1 MNHYFLPALV
11 VILIASFSSCRHTT
25 ESYKEIKKNTA
36 DRVAL
41 ISQSVADSLDA
52 QIEYLMYPRNVDSA
66 IVELDHVSYKY
77 IQSYYPGGSMGN
89 FDVGFSLKNLQ
100 SMEVFTLAY
109 TYQSPRKANGLLSET
124 LDRSKNLTRYSTLDS
139 FLIEKASSGKGGFKK
154 KELLRVKA
162 SVGQFDST
170 Y

>member
-1 MNHYFLPALV
+1 M
-11 VILIASFSSCRHTT
+11 IISISSCNHSNNSSR
-25 ESYKEIKKNTA
+25 EVKSNTA

-41 ISQSVADSLDA
+41 ISQSEEDSLDA

-77 IQSYYPGGSMGN
+77 IQTYYPGGSMGN
-89 FDVGFSLKNLQ
+89 FDVGFALKSLQN
-100 SMEVFTLAY
+100 MEVFTLAY
-109 TYQSPRKANGLLSET
+109 TYQPPRKANGLLSET
-124 LDRSKNLTRYSTLDS
+124 LDRSKNLIRHSTLDS
-139 FLIEKASSGKGGFKK
+139 FLIEKATSGNGGFKK
-154 KELLRVKA
+154 KELLKVKT